1 MDINSLNLKCKKIL
15 AISLTLIGL
24 FGFINGCY
32 ETLIWNI
39 LLYYSCAFTF
49 YMTLFTD
56 ANSLASKYVITIM
69 TAVTLYAMVMP
80 ILTVIFRTPLF
91 TDDTFPIT
99 LTYIAI
105 AILVIGI
112 LISLFYFSCKT
123 FRDYKYSLPIVLS
136 FYIVGLL
143 IINFIPIVY
152 NVVIDYI

>member
-1 MDINSLNLKCKKIL
+1 
-15 AISLTLIGL
+15 
-24 FGFINGCY
+24 
-32 ETLIWNI
+32 
-39 LLYYSCAFTF
+39 
-49 YMTLFTD
+49 MTLFTD
-56 ANSLASKYVITIM
+56 ANSLVSKYVITIM
-69 TAVTLYAMVMP
+69 TDVTLYAMVMP